1 MHIDAVPN
9 RTSRP
14 TYLLRESYRIGKKV
28 RKRTLAN
35 LSGLADEQI
44 EAIPECV
51 NEFGTPGV
59 TRLESTRVWS
69 RVVSFPFSVD

>member
-9 RTSRP
+9 RDSRP

-35 LSGLADEQI
+35 LSGLSDEQI
-44 EAIPECV
+44 EAIRAVCV
-51 NEFGTPGV
+51 FRTNV
-59 TRLESTRVWS
+59 TADSGRT
-69 RVVSFPFSVD
+69 